1 MSGTSASE
9 ARAIGPDAWP
19 DLPYEE
25 WRDTLHTL
33 HRWTQIVGKVRMEL
47 SPWINHSW
55 SVPLYVSARGLTTSL
70 IPFAPAPFQIDFD
83 FIDHRLLVFG
93 SDGAV
98 RSMGLGPI
106 TVAQFYSDLLESL
119 EQMGVPV
126 SICAVPNEVVDP
138 VPFFSDTAHAS
149 YDPEYASRFWRALLQ
164 VERVFQAHR
173 ARFIGKASP
182 VHFFWGSFD
191 LAVTRFSGRSAPPH
205 PGGIPNLPDEITRE
219 AYSHE
224 VSSCGFWPG
233 NEEAPVPIFYSYA
246 YPAPD
251 GFSTAP
257 VSPEAAYWEA
267 QLGEFVLPYDAVR
280 TAASPDGALT
290 EFLEGTYV
298 AAAELGG
305 WDREA
310 LERPPGFRPLVR
322 ERGSGR

>member
-191 LAVTRFSGRSAPPH
+191 LAVTRFSGRTAPEH
-205 PGGIPNLPDEITRE
+205 PGGFPNMPDWIMRE

-224 VSSCGFWPG
+224 VSSAGFWPG
-233 NEEAPVPIFYSYA
+233 GEAMPQAIFYSYA
-246 YPAPD
+246 YPTPE
-251 GFSTAP
+251 GFAKASVEP
-257 VSPEAAYWEA
+257 AAAEWNSE
-267 QLGEFVLPYDAVR
+267 LGEFVLTYDAVR
-280 TAASPDGALT
+280 ESGSPEAALLA
-290 EFLEGTYV
+290 FLETTY
-298 AAAELGG
+298 AAAADTAS
-305 WDREA
+305 WDREG
-310 LERPPGFRPLVR
+310 LERAHFGP
-322 ERGSGR
+322 